1 MMEYRREIALVYNVE
16 EAMTKLNII
25 RGHGFSE
32 HEIHVFSKD
41 IHPLQSL
48 KMYTDIQ
55 VHLAG
60 NWLDR
65 LISFIIR
72 KNVYE
77 VSLRILK
84 LTLKRPP
91 IMGMAL
97 NLGQSFC
104 LPSTSTRMK
113 RNRKNNKQHS
123 ICLERWINKNYR
135 AL

>member
-60 NWLDR
+60 NWLDQ
-65 LISFIIR
+65 IDQFYHT
-72 KNVYE
+72 K
-77 VSLRILK
+77 K
-84 LTLKRPP
+84 
-91 IMGMAL
+91 
-97 NLGQSFC
+97 C
-104 LPSTSTRMK
+104 L
-113 RNRKNNKQHS
+113 
-123 ICLERWINKNYR
+123 
-135 AL
+135 

>member
-1 MMEYRREIALVYNVE
+1 MMEYRREIALVYSVE

-60 NWLDR
+60 NWLDQ
-65 LISFIIR
+65 LISFVTR

-77 VSLRILK
+77 VSLRILH
-84 LTLKRPP
+84 LTSEETAHYGHGIELGAIFLFAEHEYPYEKEPKKQQ
-91 IMGMAL
+91 AAF
-97 NLGQSFC
+97 NLS
-104 LPSTSTRMK
+104 
-113 RNRKNNKQHS
+113 
-123 ICLERWINKNYR
+123 R
-135 AL
+135 AVD